1 MTSSLFV
8 CFVIYKKQLLSPY
21 FCSMRRLF
29 FIIAISCFCTFVFA
43 QKQTHIVGTEVNPFA
58 YAITK
63 SKTYSKAAIATA
75 HPLASEIGVAIMMQG
90 GNAFDAAIAV
100 NFVLAVVYPAAGN
113 IGGGGLMTARQSN
126 GKLLTLD
133 YREKAPSGASRNM
146 YLDSAGNVI
155 PDLSING
162 HLSSG
167 VPGTVAGLFAM
178 HKWAKLPMKVLIQP
192 AIDLAQHG
200 YTVTAAEA
208 GSLNNNKADFVKYN
222 TQPTAFV
229 KDADWKAGDTL
240 LQPELAQ
247 TLTRIRDNGLNGF
260 YAGKTADLI
269 VAEMKRGKGLINYE
283 DLKSYDAKW
292 RTPMLFLYRGYQV
305 VGFPPP
311 SSGGVLLAQMLG
323 MIEPYPIKK
332 WGFESPQ
339 TTQVMIEAERRA
351 FADRAKY
358 LGDPDFYKIPQKQLI
373 SKAYLKE
380 RMKDFDTAH
389 ASKSEDIG
397 AGLVYESKQ
406 TTHIS
411 IYDKWGNMVAIT
423 TTLNNLYGSKT
434 VVGGAGFF
442 LNDEMDDFSAKPG
455 VPNMYGAIGGEANS
469 IVPGKRMLSSM
480 TPTLVLKN
488 NKPFVVVGTPGGTTI
503 PTSVFQTIV
512 DIIDFNMTAAQA
524 VNAPKFH
531 HQWLPDEVMAEPS
544 FPQTTQQIL
553 SAKGYNFTKEG
564 AIGRTEVIKIT
575 KDGVE
580 TAADIRG
587 NDSADGF

>member
-1 MTSSLFV
+1 
-8 CFVIYKKQLLSPY
+8 
-21 FCSMRRLF
+21 MRRLF
-29 FIIAISCFCTFVFA
+29 FIIAISCFCTFIFA
-43 QKQTHIVGTEVNPFA
+43 QKQIHIVGREVNPFA
-58 YAITK
+58 YAINK
-63 SKTYSKAAIATA
+63 SKTYSQAAVATA
-75 HPLASEIGVAIMMQG
+75 HPLASEIGVAIMKRG

-100 NFVLAVVYPAAGN
+100 NFALAVVYPAAGN

-146 YLDSAGNVI
+146 YLDSAGNVV
-155 PDLSING
+155 PDVSING

-192 AIDLAQHG
+192 AIDLAQNG
-200 YTVTAAEA
+200 YVITASEA
-208 GSLNNNKADFVKYN
+208 GSLNNNKADFVRYN

-229 KDADWKAGDTL
+229 KDNDWKAGDTL
-240 LQPELAQ
+240 IQPELAQ
-247 TLTRIRDNGLNGF
+247 TLTRIRDEGAKGF
-260 YAGKTADLI
+260 YEGKTADLI
-269 VAEMKRGKGLINYE
+269 IAEMKRGKGLINYE
-283 DLKSYDAKW
+283 DLKSYDAKL
-292 RTPMLFLYRGYQV
+292 RTPMLFLYRGYQI

-323 MIEPYPIKK
+323 MIEPFPLKK
-332 WGFESPQ
+332 WGFESPR
-339 TTQVMIEAERRA
+339 TAQVMIEAERRA

-358 LGDPDFYKIPQKQLI
+358 LGDPDFYKIPQKQII
-373 SKAYLKE
+373 SKEYLKQ

-389 ASKSEDIG
+389 ASKSEDIQ

-411 IYDKWGNMVAIT
+411 IYDKWGNAVAIT

-442 LNDEMDDFSAKPG
+442 LNDEMDDFSSKPG
-455 VPNMYGAIGGEANS
+455 VPNMYGAVGGEANA

-503 PTSVFQTIV
+503 PTSVYQTIV
-512 DIIDFNMTAAQA
+512 DIIDFNMTAAQS

-531 HQWLPDEVMAEPS
+531 HQWLPDEVMTEPS
-544 FPQTTQQIL
+544 FSSSTKEIL
-553 SAKGYNFTKEG
+553 SAKGYNFRSIG

-575 KDGVE
+575 KDGIE
-580 TAADIRG
+580 AAADIRG

>member
-1 MTSSLFV
+1 M
-8 CFVIYKKQLLSPY
+8 
-21 FCSMRRLF
+21 
-29 FIIAISCFCTFVFA
+29 
-43 QKQTHIVGTEVNPFA
+43 GTEVNPFS
-58 YAITK
+58 YAINK
-63 SKTYSKAAIATA
+63 SKTYSQAAVAAA
-75 HPLASEIGVAIMMQG
+75 HPLASEIGVAIMKRG

-100 NFVLAVVYPAAGN
+100 NFALAVVYPAAGN

-133 YREKAPSGASRNM
+133 YREKAPSAASRNM

-162 HLSSG
+162 HLSCG

-200 YTVTAAEA
+200 YVITASEA
-208 GSLNNNKADFVKYN
+208 GSLNNNKADFLKYN
-222 TQPTAFV
+222 TQSTAFV
-229 KDADWKAGDTL
+229 KDGDWKAGDTL
-240 LQPELAQ
+240 VQTELAQ
-247 TLTRIRDNGLNGF
+247 TLTRIRDEGAKGF
-260 YAGKTADLI
+260 YEGKTADLI
-269 VAEMKRGKGLINYE
+269 VAEMKRGKGLINYD
-283 DLKSYDAKW
+283 DLKTYDVKW
-292 RTPMLFLYRGYQV
+292 RTPMLFLYRGYGI

-323 MIEPYPIKK
+323 MIEPFPIKK

-358 LGDPDFYKIPQKQLI
+358 LGDPDFYKIPQKQII
-373 SKAYLKE
+373 SKEYLKQ
-380 RMKDFDTAH
+380 RMKDFDSSH
-389 ASKSEDIG
+389 ASKSEDIQP
-397 AGLVYESKQ
+397 GLLHESQQ
-406 TTHIS
+406 TTHMS
-411 IYDKWGNMVAIT
+411 IMDKWGNMIAIT
-423 TTLNNLYGSKT
+423 TTLNNSYGSKT

-455 VPNMYGAIGGEANS
+455 VPNMYGAVGGEANA

-512 DIIDFNMTAAQA
+512 DIIDFNMTAAQS

-553 SAKGYNFTKEG
+553 SAKGYNFTKQG

-575 KDGVE
+575 KEGIE
-580 TAADIRG
+580 AAADIRG